1 MCVCVCVWNNCELP
15 EHSFLNSFFHWVNQF
30 SKYAFTLMFNLPHQQ
45 LGIKN
50 VVGNLTWLK
59 FSTSYHRTK
68 IAVFSDFKSM
78 LITFA
83 IQFNVHLSPRT
94 CLELISF
101 GKSRLQEDGHTL
113 GGDGWM
119 RKWICYCWLWCSVL
133 LSLFGLLCVCVCVR
147 ACNTSACIVFC
158 LF

>member
-1 MCVCVCVWNNCELP
+1 MHIWGVSSKEGVFFQRYFRRHILMVYLNVIMFHMKKYVCVCVCVWNNCELP

-101 GKSRLQEDGHTL
+101 GKSRLQ
-113 GGDGWM
+113 
-119 RKWICYCWLWCSVL
+119 
-133 LSLFGLLCVCVCVR
+133 
-147 ACNTSACIVFC
+147 
-158 LF
+158 